1 MLENIEEKKL
11 RKTVKIESRNVVKTD
26 TTSLC
31 LLKCGREFAGNLH
44 LHGIAW
50 RSGCIDA
57 FVGSIIVHK
66 DGFVKLGG
74 C

>member
-1 MLENIEEKKL
+1 MNTVAFTNQAVNFAIYVSEGLCFPFEKMAK
-11 RKTVKIESRNVVKTD
+11 
-26 TTSLC
+26 
-31 LLKCGREFAGNLH
+31 KCGREFAGNLH
-44 LHGIAW
+44 HHGIAW

-57 FVGSIIVHK
+57 FIGSIIIHK

>member
-1 MLENIEEKKL
+1 MQ
-11 RKTVKIESRNVVKTD
+11 RKAFLKCACAHEPEGGSKMAK
-26 TTSLC
+26 
-31 LLKCGREFAGNLH
+31 KCGREFAGNLH
-44 LHGIAW
+44 HHGIAW

>member
-1 MLENIEEKKL
+1 MAK
-11 RKTVKIESRNVVKTD
+11 
-26 TTSLC
+26 
-31 LLKCGREFAGNLH
+31 KCGREFAGNLH
-44 LHGIAW
+44 LHGSVW

-74 C
+74 CWPK